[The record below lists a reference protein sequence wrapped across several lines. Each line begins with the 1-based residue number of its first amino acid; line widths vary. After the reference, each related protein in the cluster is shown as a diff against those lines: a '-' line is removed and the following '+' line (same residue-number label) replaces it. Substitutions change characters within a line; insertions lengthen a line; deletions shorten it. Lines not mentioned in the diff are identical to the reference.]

1 MDLRLKDRRALVTG
15 SSSGIGEAIARALA
29 QEGARVVVHG
39 RNDERTRRA
48 AEEIGRTGGKASVAI
63 GDLAT
68 DDGAAAVAQQA
79 LKALGGLDILV
90 NNAGG
95 TDGTMQG
102 WTDATREDWNLLFEQ
117 NYFSAIRL
125 VRHLTPAL
133 RAGGWGRIIN
143 IATGLAVQPTAWL
156 PHYAAAKAALVNS
169 TVSLARE
176 FAGSGVTINAVSPGP
191 IHTPAAERVLRGIAQ
206 QQGWGTIEWA
216 EIEHRAIKEVV
227 PTSVGRIGR
236 VEEVA
241 HAVAF
246 LASPLADFID
256 GANLR
261 VDGGFVTA
269 IN

>member
-15 SSSGIGEAIARALA
+15 SSSGIGEAIAVALA

-39 RNDERTRRA
+39 RDEGRTRVTAERINRNGGRA
-48 AEEIGRTGGKASVAI
+48 WVAI

-68 DDGAAAVAQQA
+68 DEGAATVARQA
-79 LKALGGLDILV
+79 LEALGGLDILV

-95 TDGTMQG
+95 ADGPSQG
-102 WTDATREDWNLLFEQ
+102 WSDATRADWSVLFEQ
-117 NYFSAIRL
+117 NLFSAIRL
-125 VRHLTPAL
+125 VQNLTPAL

-143 IATGLAVQPTAWL
+143 IATGLAMQPTAWQ
-156 PHYAAAKAALVNS
+156 PHYSAAKAALVNS

-176 FAGSGVTINAVSPGP
+176 LAGSGITINTVSPGP
-191 IHTPAAERVLRGIAQ
+191 IHTPAAERVLRSIAQ
-206 QQGWGTIEWA
+206 QRGWGTEDWA
-216 EIEHRAIKEVV
+216 EIERRAISEVV
-227 PTSVGRIGR
+227 PVSVGRMGR

-261 VDGGFVTA
+261 VDGGYVSSV
-269 IN
+269 N

>member
-1 MDLRLKDRRALVTG
+1 MDLRLNDKRALVTG
-15 SSSGIGEAIARALA
+15 SSSGIGEAIASALD
-29 QEGARVVVHG
+29 QEGVRVVVHG
-39 RNDERTRRA
+39 RDEKRARGA
-48 AEEIGRTGGKASVAI
+48 AEAIVKGGGQASAVV

-68 DDGAAAVAQQA
+68 DDGAAGVARQT
-79 LKALGGLDILV
+79 LETLGGLDILV

-95 TDGTMQG
+95 ADGGPQG
-102 WTDATREDWNLLFEQ
+102 WTDSTREDWQTLFDQ
-117 NYFSAIRL
+117 NFFSAVRL

-143 IATGLAVQPTAWL
+143 IATGLAIQPTAWL
-156 PHYAAAKAALVNS
+156 PHYAAAKAALVNT

-176 FAGSGVTINAVSPGP
+176 LAGTGVTINTVSPGP
-191 IHTPAAERVLRGIAQ
+191 VHTPAAERVLRGIAR
-206 QQGWGTIEWA
+206 QQGWGTENWP
-216 EIEHRAIKEVV
+216 EIERRAVKEVV

-236 VEEVA
+236 PEEIA

-261 VDGGFVTA
+261 VDGGFVA
-269 IN
+269 SIN